1 MFLEIWK
8 KPDGAFIAEPFH
20 CLCVILSPFQE
31 HVRNY
36 LCDVYE
42 ANRFCVVV
50 VVALYCLA
58 GVWKWYLPYDNNK
71 VPNCCVIF
79 LTLKQINLLK
89 RSFFHIEQT
98 MPLKEKQLNGNC
110 YLCFMFWLRL
120 RVCMLFLYSFST
132 LPMTSLRISLWLFI
146 ATSCCCCC
154 FFISV

>member
-1 MFLEIWK
+1 MALLLLNHFIVCVSYCHRSKSMFEITCVMFMRLT
-8 KPDGAFIAEPFH
+8 DFVLLSLS
-20 CLCVILSPFQE
+20 LCIVWLS
-31 HVRNY
+31 
-36 LCDVYE
+36 
-42 ANRFCVVV
+42 
-50 VVALYCLA
+50 
-58 GVWKWYLPYDNNK
+58 VWKWYLPYDNNK